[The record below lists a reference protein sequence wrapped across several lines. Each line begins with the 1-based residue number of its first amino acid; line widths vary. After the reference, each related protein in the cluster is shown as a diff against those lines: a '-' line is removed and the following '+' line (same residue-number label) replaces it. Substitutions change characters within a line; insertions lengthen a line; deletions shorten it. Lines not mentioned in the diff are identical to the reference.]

1 MDISTWFLSPVWS
14 LNLSLLEF
22 LMSLLESLL
31 LSSVICILL
40 LKTLSKPGPL
50 IDDKLMNGRCHKD
63 RIENQRK
70 CLKKI
75 FRIRNPDHLDLS
87 SPRYCSYFETVQYL
101 HCMLYVDICLVPRP
115 VLQRCMMLAAALAK
129 NLWSVENECVKLGM
143 GGSRIGKPGEG

>member
-1 MDISTWFLSPVWS
+1 MSRESFDTFNMDISTWFLSPVWS

-87 SPRYCSYFETVQYL
+87 TVPVTVRILKLSNICIVCRYLSGAEAS
-101 HCMLYVDICLVPRP
+101 
-115 VLQRCMMLAAALAK
+115 AAALHDAGCS
-129 NLWSVENECVKLGM
+129 LGQEFVEC
-143 GGSRIGKPGEG
+143 